1 MHMIIPSN
9 GIYQLDILLG
19 YGISYRTV
27 SRTIHAGKPVSGTER
42 EEWREH
48 RPLRCY
54 LCTPAGLDGLSCTGE
69 KERGLVLSPRR

>member
-42 EEWREH
+42 
-48 RPLRCY
+48 
-54 LCTPAGLDGLSCTGE
+54 GM
-69 KERGLVLSPRR
+69 ERAQATKVLSLHSCWARWSIVHRRERKGVGAIS